1 MIMLF
6 FQSIIAFLAIDM
18 VWITQVA
25 SPWMKKSV
33 PHLMAQSPNL
43 IAALVFYVIYLL
55 ALLYL
60 IVIPALNQKIGYQ
73 LLATQSFIF
82 GFTAY
87 ATYDLTNLAVM
98 KGYPVSMAI
107 ADMLWG
113 GLLTMLTAL
122 IVYKLNF

>member
-1 MIMLF
+1 MLF